1 MTNQKTYSEIQVHE
15 IVALALEAYKQ
26 QEQKL
31 DDVSIQNKK
40 LAETEV
46 TELPSEEELAETEVT
61 ELPSEEELAE
71 TEVTELPSEEELADS
86 QTTSIIEKIQR
97 EAQQPNELQA
107 KILNVA
113 ENIQDIAMDFLYIQK
128 PELITVMIWVI
139 LTRFRKDLAYA
150 PILLI
155 DAEGLGCG
163 KSTLQKL
170 ATQLCGLPAKYRFSH
185 FTPAGLRAYVNDYPD
200 RPLFLDEVD
209 MAKPAVVNDIGGFLN
224 AGFERDGAQAL
235 TSYGVTP
242 VYNDKCLAGIGIKDK
257 LPEATVSRSIS
268 ISMKKTPTGEEPSKK
283 HGDIRTSD
291 FIALSKQIDD
301 FCADNYDEVLH
312 YLYNVKMPVIDKL
325 SGRAG
330 DVWSKVLVFATLLG
344 ENYFNEVLKLMR
356 ANTGITD
363 EQTQESEYSLNLPVF
378 ESKALP
384 DNEELA
390 IKDFISALHA
400 IYDYK
405 QESLTT
411 KELFEVMH
419 DTLKISACPDSPRKF
434 ASYMR
439 KLKFKLSTCVKKT
452 SGFTRKAVNDVIKQ
466 QYLHLI
472 DDNLVLLY
480 LGILKK

>member
-1 MTNQKTYSEIQVHE
+1 MMNQKTYTELQVHE

-26 QEQKL
+26 REHKS
-31 DDVSIQNKK
+31 DDVSIQNK
-40 LAETEV
+40 
-46 TELPSEEELAETEVT
+46 ELAKTVFTE
-61 ELPSEEELAE
+61 P
-71 TEVTELPSEEELADS
+71 PSEEELADS

-97 EAQQPNELQA
+97 ETPESNWLQA
-107 KILNVA
+107 KALYVV
-113 ENIQDIAMDFLYIQK
+113 ENINDIAMDFLYIQK

-170 ATQLCGLPAKYRFSH
+170 ATQLCGLPAKFRFSH
-185 FTPAGLRAYVNDYPD
+185 FTPAGLRAYLDDYPD

-224 AGFERDGAQAL
+224 AGFERDGAQVL
-235 TSYGVTP
+235 TSFGITP

-257 LPEATVSRSIS
+257 LPEATVSRSIYV
-268 ISMKKTPTGEEPSKK
+268 SMKKTPTGEEPSKK

-312 YLYNVKMPVIDKL
+312 YIYNAKMPVIDKL
-325 SGRAG
+325 QGRAG

-344 ENYFNEVLKLMR
+344 EDYFNEVLKLMR
-356 ANTGITD
+356 ANTGFTD
-363 EQTQESEYSLNLPVF
+363 EHTQESEYNVSLPVL

-384 DNEELA
+384 NNEELA
-390 IKDFISALHA
+390 NKDFISALHA
-400 IYDYK
+400 IYEYK

-419 DTLKISACPDSPRKF
+419 DALKISVCPDSPRKF

-466 QYLHLI
+466 HYLSLI
-472 DDNLVLLY
+472 DDKLVHLY
-480 LGILKK
+480 SGTLKK

>member
-1 MTNQKTYSEIQVHE
+1 MTNQKTYTEIQVHE

-26 QEQKL
+26 QKQKL
-31 DDVSIQNKK
+31 DNVSIPNEE
-40 LAETEV
+40 LAENVV
-46 TELPSEEELAETEVT
+46 TEPPSEEELTENVVI
-61 ELPSEEELAE
+61 EPPSEEEL
-71 TEVTELPSEEELADS
+71 VDS
-86 QTTSIIEKIQR
+86 QTTTIIENIQR
-97 EAQQPNELQA
+97 ESPQPNELQA
-107 KILNVA
+107 KALDVI
-113 ENIQDIAMDFLYIQK
+113 ENIEDIAMDFLYIQR

-139 LTRFRKDLAYA
+139 LTRFRKDLPYA

-155 DAEGLGCG
+155 DAKGLGCG

-209 MAKPAVVNDIGGFLN
+209 MAKPTVVNDIGSFLN

-235 TSYGVTP
+235 TNFGVTP

-257 LPEATVSRSIS
+257 LPEATISRSLYV
-268 ISMKKTPTGEEPSKK
+268 SMKETPTGEEPSKK
-283 HGDIRTSD
+283 HEDIRTSD
-291 FIALSKQIDD
+291 FISLSKQIDD

-312 YLYNVKMPVIDKL
+312 YLYNAKKLVVDKL
-325 SGRAG
+325 QGRAG

-344 ENYFNEVLKLMR
+344 EDYFNEVLKLMK
-356 ANTGITD
+356 ANIGITD
-363 EQTQESEYSLNLPVF
+363 EQAQESEYSVSQPAF
-378 ESKALP
+378 KSKALP
-384 DNEELA
+384 NNEEFA
-390 IKDFISALHA
+390 KKEFISALRA
-400 IYDYK
+400 IYEYK

-419 DTLKISACPDSPRKF
+419 DTLKISACPDSTRKL

-439 KLKFKLSTCVKKT
+439 ELKFKLSTCVKKT

-466 QYLHLI
+466 HYLSLI
-472 DDNLVLLY
+472 DDKLVHLY
-480 LGILKK
+480 SGTLKN